1 MNNEILLKENT
12 KSRLFIVKASGD
24 LIPGDV
30 VLHPIYRMDGLLLV
44 SIYTVLSTTLIHHIK
59 IHLGN
64 EVKLVVTETREKF
77 KKFIDNK
84 VYLDAAFLKVLKET
98 VNAMKVSS
106 NLPFSI
112 RSFVDE
118 RVDLNTIEKP
128 TNLHNNFIEAKKNNN
143 LVNKIMSFPLWGSL
157 EKMLDSEHL
166 KARVNIIKD
175 VLVNKILID
184 DSILKI
190 IKSLSDYDE
199 ILLIHGT
206 NTAFISVLI
215 GLTLEL
221 TDEEIAN
228 LAIAAMFCNVGF
240 TKLEKSDF
248 EHFLKHHDNANTI
261 SNHIKNSVEIIT
273 SSRFC
278 RSKSI
283 IYGILDHHEK
293 YNGKGF
299 PLKKSG
305 EDISLFGRIIAI
317 AMRYDELT
325 SGHDVNGPLNVREA
339 TKTILDN
346 KDLEFDP
353 NILKIFISR
362 TNIYKIGLAISLENG
377 TKGTIIGFSD
387 FINYPQKPIVQ
398 LSDGTIVD
406 YSKL

>member
-1 MNNEILLKENT
+1 MSDEILLNESTNN
-12 KSRLFIVKASGD
+12 RLFIVKATGD

-30 VLHPIYRMDGLLLV
+30 VLHPVYRMDGLLLV
-44 SIYTVLSTTLIHHIK
+44 GIYTVLSTTLIHHIK

-64 EVKLVVTETREKF
+64 KVSVVVTETRENF

-84 VYLDAAFLKVLKET
+84 VYLDEMFLKILKKT
-98 VNAMKVSS
+98 VEAMKSSS
-106 NLPFSI
+106 NLSFSI

-118 RVDLNTIEKP
+118 RVDLNAIEKP
-128 TNLHNNFIEAKKNNN
+128 TNSHTNFIEAKKNNN
-143 LVNKIMSFPLWGSL
+143 LVNKIISFPLWSSL
-157 EKMLDSEHL
+157 EKILDSEQL
-166 KARVNIIKD
+166 KARVKPIKD
-175 VLVNKILID
+175 VLVNKILVD
-184 DSILKI
+184 DSILDI

-206 NTAFISVLI
+206 NTAFISILI

-221 TDEEIAN
+221 TDEEIIN

-240 TKLEKSDF
+240 SKLEKSDF
-248 EHFLKHHDNANTI
+248 EHFLHHHDNVNTI
-261 SNHIKNSVEIIT
+261 SNHIKNSVEIIA

-293 YNGKGF
+293 YNGKGL
-299 PLKKSG
+299 PIKKSG

-325 SGHDVNGPLNVREA
+325 SGHDINGPLNVREA
-339 TKTILDN
+339 TKAILDN
-346 KDLEFDP
+346 KNLEFDP

-362 TNIYKIGLAISLENG
+362 TNIYKIGLVISLENG